1 MTRPFFKRDRISD
14 FELFD
19 RHSRDA
25 IASIQNRLREG
36 YPIDFQDVVSRF
48 AMDSSSEFLF
58 GHNPHTLAAG
68 LPYPS
73 HITAKSTSI
82 ANTDASNAFAGALNL
97 AQVVTMQRGAF
108 GAAWPLTEF
117 WHNRLT
123 APMRVV
129 RNFLDP
135 ILSEAVARRRAN
147 GEEKVV
153 ETGRGARD
161 RTMLRDE
168 ILNISNRRSRHYCLP
183 VDLRAVMLTSHPNA
197 LEKLRAE
204 VLSTVRVLALLPRRR
219 TSEI

>member
-1 MTRPFFKRDRISD
+1 
-14 FELFD
+14 
-19 RHSRDA
+19 
-25 IASIQNRLREG
+25 
-36 YPIDFQDVVSRF
+36 
-48 AMDSSSEFLF
+48 MDSSSEFLF

-153 ETGRGARD
+153 ETAGEREVQEGES
-161 RTMLRDE
+161 LVE
-168 ILNISNRRSRHYCLP
+168 HLLHYIQGMSLVC
-183 VDLRAVMLTSHPNA
+183 
-197 LEKLRAE
+197 
-204 VLSTVRVLALLPRRR
+204 RVIRP
-219 TSEI
+219 S

>member
-1 MTRPFFKRDRISD
+1 
-14 FELFD
+14 
-19 RHSRDA
+19 
-25 IASIQNRLREG
+25 
-36 YPIDFQDVVSRF
+36 
-48 AMDSSSEFLF
+48 MDSSSEFLF

-73 HITAKSTSI
+73 HIAAKSTSI

-153 ETGRGARD
+153 ETAGEREVQEGES
-161 RTMLRDE
+161 LVE
-168 ILNISNRRSRHYCLP
+168 HLLHYIQGMSLVC
-183 VDLRAVMLTSHPNA
+183 
-197 LEKLRAE
+197 
-204 VLSTVRVLALLPRRR
+204 RVIRP
-219 TSEI
+219 S